1 MTIHA
6 NKHKTLTRLTVVV
19 MIALTLQSSDAQR
32 QTPTRAGG
40 SRAFNAKPK
49 LVLLIVVD
57 QFRYDYLERFGDLFG
72 AGGFNRLMHEGALF
86 TNANFDYVPTFT
98 ACGHA
103 AISSGSVLEGV
114 GRVSIKFFR

>member
-1 MTIHA
+1 PG
-6 NKHKTLTRLTVVV
+6 
-19 MIALTLQSSDAQR
+19 DAQR
-32 QTPTRAGG
+32 VTQQRGANRTA
-40 SRAFNAKPK
+40 AAKPK
-49 LVLLIVVD
+49 LVVVIVVD

-103 AISSGSVLEGV
+103 AISSGSVPALNGIV
-114 GRVSIKFFR
+114 GNAYFDRELGKVRVMVADD